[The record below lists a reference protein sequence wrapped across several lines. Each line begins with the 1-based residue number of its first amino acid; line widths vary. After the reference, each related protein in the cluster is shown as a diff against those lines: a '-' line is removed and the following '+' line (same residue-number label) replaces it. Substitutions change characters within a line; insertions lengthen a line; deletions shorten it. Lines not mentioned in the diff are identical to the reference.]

1 MPPLQR
7 SLPDPAM
14 DAPQPPGPAPGH
26 ARTKLDLLYHDVLGE
41 VASLVDRL
49 EAVSASL
56 DAAQQQIQAVA
67 DTQQILPQQ
76 LARHLATTLEA
87 TARPIHL
94 QHRQAIQAMLDA
106 TGTRLDRLAQEAA
119 QCARVTHQAARRM
132 ALIAVVVG
140 GTAGV
145 LGGLLAG
152 LALGQWLIL

>member
-1 MPPLQR
+1 
-7 SLPDPAM
+7 M
-14 DAPQPPGPAPGH
+14 DAPQTPGPAPGH

-41 VASLVDRL
+41 VVSLVDRL
-49 EAVSASL
+49 ETVSTGL
-56 DAAQQQIQAVA
+56 DAAQQQIQVVA
-67 DTQQILPQQ
+67 DTQQVLPQQ

-119 QCARVTHQAARRM
+119 QCAHITNRAARRM
-132 ALIAVVVG
+132 AFIAVGIG
-140 GTAGV
+140 GAAGV

-152 LALGQWLIL
+152 LALGQWLIT